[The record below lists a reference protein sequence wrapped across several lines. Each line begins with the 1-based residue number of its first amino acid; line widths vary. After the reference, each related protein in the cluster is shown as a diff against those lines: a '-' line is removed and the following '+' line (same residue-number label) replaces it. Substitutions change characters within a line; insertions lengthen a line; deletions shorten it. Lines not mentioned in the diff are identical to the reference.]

1 MRATTLSTNNP
12 SIKKIKCFFKKK
24 SGLENLAAAK
34 SIVEDVTI
42 IKPINIRLVTH
53 AKKSKSSPLL
63 SKNSMICL
71 ILLTSILIACGD
83 KDDDTAVEAEETEVV
98 DTAEE
103 VSEPEDQEGEE
114 EAE

>member
-1 MRATTLSTNNP
+1 MRV
-12 SIKKIKCFFKKK
+12 F
-24 SGLENLAAAK
+24 
-34 SIVEDVTI
+34 
-42 IKPINIRLVTH
+42 
-53 AKKSKSSPLL
+53 LL
-63 SKNSMICL
+63 G
-71 ILLTSILIACGD
+71 SILIACGD

>member
-1 MRATTLSTNNP
+1 MR
-12 SIKKIKCFFKKK
+12 
-24 SGLENLAAAK
+24 
-34 SIVEDVTI
+34 
-42 IKPINIRLVTH
+42 
-53 AKKSKSSPLL
+53 
-63 SKNSMICL
+63 L

-83 KDDDTAVEAEETEVV
+83 KDDDTAIEAEETEVL